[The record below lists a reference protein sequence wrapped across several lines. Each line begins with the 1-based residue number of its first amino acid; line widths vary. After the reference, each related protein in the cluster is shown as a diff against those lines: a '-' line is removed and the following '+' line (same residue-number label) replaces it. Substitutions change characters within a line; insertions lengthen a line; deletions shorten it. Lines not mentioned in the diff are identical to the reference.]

1 MGEEERTTCLQRW
14 KVEGP
19 VGRSLG
25 LASLAGKIENGS
37 VRETGDDGMSAAM
50 TILYLFKKTNII
62 NLNRGIFR
70 FIVLDWFFMGRRGS
84 DERRASS
91 LDSTVEEGG
100 SHSQGCSM

>member
-50 TILYLFKKTNII
+50 TIL
-62 NLNRGIFR
+62 
-70 FIVLDWFFMGRRGS
+70 
-84 DERRASS
+84 S
-91 LDSTVEEGG
+91 L
-100 SHSQGCSM
+100 

>member
-37 VRETGDDGMSAAM
+37 VRETGEDGMSAAM
-50 TILYLFKKTNII
+50 TILSLSKKKKRI
-62 NLNRGIFR
+62 
-70 FIVLDWFFMGRRGS
+70 
-84 DERRASS
+84 
-91 LDSTVEEGG
+91 
-100 SHSQGCSM
+100 